1 MEVYHGS
8 NVIVDKPALIRQQRT
23 LDFGPGFYTT
33 INREQAVVFAKKVG
47 ARQESDKCFVSV
59 YKIPSLDVLR
69 TKMDLLEF
77 LSPNHKWLDYVFEN
91 RSGIYS
97 GRSYDVIVG
106 PVANDSI
113 YRTFIAYEAGILT
126 KDETV
131 ARLKVK
137 KLYNQITFST
147 EMALSSLKY
156 TEYFEA

>member
-8 NVIVDKPALIRQQRT
+8 SVIVNKPVLRRQQRT

-33 INREQAVVFAKKVG
+33 TNKEQAAIFAQKVG
-47 ARQESDKCFVSV
+47 MRQESDRCFVSV
-59 YKIPSLDVLR
+59 YEIPSLDVLR
-69 TKMDLLEF
+69 HEMDLLEF
-77 LSPNHKWLDYVFEN
+77 LSPDHKWLDYVFEN
-91 RSGIYS
+91 RSGVYS
-97 GRSYDVIVG
+97 GKLHDVIVG
-106 PVANDSI
+106 PVANDTI

-147 EMALSSLKY
+147 ETALSFLKY